1 MSVLVD
7 LQRVS
12 VKEPDRFLF
21 QDLSLTISDGDRL
34 GVVGINGTGKST
46 LLRVI
51 AGLVVPDQGVIHRSR
66 SSRIEF
72 LEQRPDLGDGTVS
85 SVVGEGWESAAAL
98 DRLGATSLLQR
109 RVQDLSGGQ
118 AKRVALAQ
126 TLTQPSEL
134 LILDEPTNH
143 LDLAGVA
150 WLERWL
156 DGYSGALVIVSHDRH
171 LLDHV
176 TNRMLELD
184 RGAGYLHDGGYASYL
199 ENRALR
205 DEQAA
210 NAESSRRNLAREELA
225 WLRRGAKARSRKPQA
240 RVDAAKRLIAQRE
253 PEAARPGDLD
263 LGVTMHRLG
272 DTVLELTD
280 VAVAYG
286 AGPPVLHGVNLLIG
300 PGDRF
305 GVLGANGT
313 GKSTLL
319 HVLARRQAP
328 TSGTV
333 TTGRTVVIGYYDQ
346 HGETLDLDA
355 RVQDVVAGPHRTPGS
370 LEDVAL
376 MKRFWFTGNLPF
388 TRVGELSGG
397 ERRRLQLLAVLATQ
411 PNVLLLDEPTN
422 DLDLDTLRVLEDF
435 LDDWPGTLV
444 VVSHDRAF
452 LERTIDATLAIEG
465 DGALRKVA
473 GGVSSW
479 VASQMAPPAIASAR
493 VTQKPSRTPDRT
505 ANVALGRQLRDLDK
519 TMARLGQRREA
530 LHEALLATSDHV
542 ELARLGGEL
551 GVVQSQLSEAEEQ
564 WLELAE
570 HLEGN
575 G

>member
-12 VKEPDRFLF
+12 VKEPDRYLF
-21 QDLSLTISDGDRL
+21 QDLSLTISNGDRL

-51 AGLVVPDQGVIHRSR
+51 AGQVVPDQGVIHRSR
-66 SSRIEF
+66 RCRIEF
-72 LEQRPDLGDGTVS
+72 LEQRPDLGDGTVG

-109 RVQDLSGGQ
+109 EIQDLSGGQ

-184 RGAGYLHDGGYASYL
+184 RGSGYLHDGGYASYL

-205 DEQAA
+205 EELAA
-210 NAESSRRNLAREELA
+210 NAESSRRNLARAELA

-240 RVDAAKRLIAQRE
+240 RVDAATRLIAQRE
-253 PEAARPGDLD
+253 PEAARPSDLD
-263 LGVTMHRLG
+263 LGVTMRRLG

-280 VAVAYG
+280 VTVAYG
-286 AGPPVLHGVNLLIG
+286 AGQPVLHGVNLLIG
-300 PGDRF
+300 PGDRL

-313 GKSTLL
+313 GKSTVL
-319 HVLARRQAP
+319 HVLAGRQTP

-346 HGETLDLDA
+346 HGETLDMDA
-355 RVQDVVAGPHRTPGS
+355 RVQDVVAGPHRTPG
-370 LEDVAL
+370 LLVDVAL

-452 LERTIDATLAIEG
+452 LERTIDTTLAIDG

-479 VASQMAPPAIASAR
+479 VTNQMASSANATAR
-493 VTQKPSRTPDRT
+493 VAKSPSRTPDRT
-505 ANVALGRQLRDLDK
+505 ANVALGRQLRNLDK
-519 TMARLGQRREA
+519 TMARLGQRRA
-530 LHEALLATSDHV
+530 SLHEALLATSDHE
-542 ELARLGGEL
+542 ELARLGEEL
-551 GVVQSQLSEAEEQ
+551 GALQSQLTEVEEQ

-570 HLEGN
+570 HLEGDS
-575 G
+575 

>member
-1 MSVLVD
+1 VSVLVD